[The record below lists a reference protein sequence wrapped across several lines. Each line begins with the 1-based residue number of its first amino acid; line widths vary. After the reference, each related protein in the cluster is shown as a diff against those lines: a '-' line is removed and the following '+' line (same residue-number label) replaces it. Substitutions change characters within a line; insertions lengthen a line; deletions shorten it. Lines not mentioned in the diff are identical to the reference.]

1 MIYQIQ
7 FSMKIKITVL
17 LTVTLFF
24 SLCTFAQRKKVLLI
38 PLDDRPPCLQF
49 TERMGLIGLTD
60 VISPPRELLG
70 KFTKPGDPDQIIE
83 WLRKQDLSTFDAAI
97 ISLDMIAYGGLVASR
112 VYNNDLRQALNRIK
126 IINNIREKAPELP
139 LYGQSV
145 IMRLAPTSDGKNEAY
160 REKLARWADI
170 SPYPENKSE
179 TKKLEGEIPEEALN
193 SYINARQ
200 RNLSINREA
209 LKLTERG
216 ILDYLILS
224 QDDAKPRGIH
234 IADRNSLITEIE
246 QQKLSDR
253 VIIQPGTDEIS
264 MLLLARALNKAQKIS
279 PRVFVKYSS
288 ETSADKAMP
297 FEDRP
302 LRKTVGY
309 NIIAAGAS
317 EVKEESDA
325 DLLFYVF
332 VSRFDQGIAK
342 SFGSDIQKQIVKGK
356 KVIVADIDPKGDV
369 QGGDSTFTEDLLK
382 RRLFPDLYGYASW
395 NTAGNTIGTTL
406 PQGLIFHLANQKLMT
421 NPMQNSKVLSAQK
434 WFTLHR
440 LLDDY
445 VFHTI
450 VRPKANEYFRQNNRS
465 GFERPEEVA
474 RQVEKYSKELLQPIF
489 KTLST
494 IYIEKKSEILPANL
508 NCIPENMTFSLPWNR
523 TFEAEIGFE
532 MICR

>member
-1 MIYQIQ
+1 
-7 FSMKIKITVL
+7 MKIKMTVL
-17 LTVTLFF
+17 LTVTLFYT
-24 SLCTFAQRKKVLLI
+24 LCTFAQRKRILFI

-49 TERMGLIGLTD
+49 TERMGTIGLTD
-60 VISPPRELLG
+60 VISPPRGLLG

-83 WLRKQDLSTFDAAI
+83 WLQNQDLTTFDAAV

-112 VYNNDLRQALNRIK
+112 VYQTDLRQSLSRIK
-126 IINNIREKAPELP
+126 IINNIKKKAPNLP

-160 REKLARWADI
+160 REKLARWADL

-179 TKKLEGEIPEEALN
+179 TGKLEAEIPKSALN
-193 SYINARQ
+193 AYVRARQ

-234 IADRNSLITEIE
+234 IADRNALISAIE
-246 QQKLSDR
+246 QRKLSDK

-264 MLLLARALNKAQKIS
+264 MLLLARALNKAYKIS
-279 PRVFVKYSS
+279 PKVFVKYSS
-288 ETSADKAMP
+288 EATADKAMP

-302 LRKTVGY
+302 LRQTVGY
-309 NIIAAGAS
+309 NILASGAS
-317 EVKEESDA
+317 EVNEESDA

-332 VSRFDQGIAK
+332 ASRFDNGSAE
-342 SFGSDIQKQIVKGK
+342 SFASDIENQIVEGK
-356 KVIVADIDPKGDV
+356 KIIVADIDPKGNV
-369 QGGDSTFTEDLLK
+369 QGGDITFTEDLL
-382 RRLFPDLYGYASW
+382 RRRIFPNLYGYASW

-406 PQGLIFHLANQKLMT
+406 PQGLIFHLAKQKLMT
-421 NPMQNSKVLSAQK
+421 NPEQSLKVLLAQK
-434 WFTLHR
+434 WFTTHR
-440 LLDDY
+440 LVDDY
-445 VFHTI
+445 AFHTL

-465 GFERPEEVA
+465 GFERPEEMA
-474 RQVEKYSKELLQPIF
+474 RQVEKYSRELLQPLF
-489 KTLST
+489 TTLSA
-494 IYIEKKSEILPANL
+494 IYSEKKSEILPANM
-508 NCIPENMTFSLPWNR
+508 NCIPKNMTFSLPWNR

-532 MICR
+532 MICY

>member
-1 MIYQIQ
+1 
-7 FSMKIKITVL
+7 MKLKITVL
-17 LTVTLFF
+17 LTVTLFY

-49 TERMGLIGLTD
+49 TEKMGLIGLTD

-97 ISLDMIAYGGLVASR
+97 ISLDMIAFGGLVASR
-112 VYNNDLRQALNRIK
+112 VYSTDLRQARNRIK
-126 IINNIREKAPELP
+126 VINKIREKAPELP

-160 REKLARWADI
+160 REKLASWADI

-179 TKKLEGEIPEEALN
+179 TEKLEAEIPAEALTN
-193 SYINARQ
+193 YIKTRQ
-200 RNLSINREA
+200 RNLSINLEA
-209 LKLTERG
+209 LKLAERG

-224 QDDAKPRGIH
+224 QDDAKPKGIH
-234 IADRNSLITEIE
+234 VTDRNALITAID
-246 QQKLSDR
+246 QKKLSDK
-253 VIIQPGTDEIS
+253 VILQPGTDEIS
-264 MLLLARALNKAQKIS
+264 MLLLARALNKTHKFS
-279 PRVFVKYSS
+279 PKVFAKYSS
-288 ETSADKAMP
+288 ESAADKAMP

-309 NIIAAGAS
+309 NIIAAGGT
-317 EVKEESDA
+317 EVKEESNA

-332 VSRFDQGIAK
+332 VSRFDPGKAE
-342 SFGSDIQKQIVKGK
+342 SFASDIKNQIAKGK

-369 QGGDSTFTEDLLK
+369 QGGDSTFTENLLK
-382 RRLFPDLYGYASW
+382 HRLLPDLYGYASW

-406 PQGLIFHLANQKLMT
+406 PQGLIFHLAKQRLMT
-421 NPMQNSKVLSAQK
+421 NPVQSSAVLSAQK

-465 GFERPEEVA
+465 GFERPEEMA
-474 RQVEKYSKELLQPIF
+474 RQVEKYSKELMQPIF
-489 KTLST
+489 TTLST
-494 IYIEKKSEILPANL
+494 IYSEKKSEVFPANL
-508 NCIPENMTFSLPWNR
+508 NCIPDNMTFSLPWNR